1 MFTFCHYGMLK
12 PHTEGLLY
20 VAMEYCNI
28 TTCVNFMLLWD
39 TENPD
44 GVNYMLPWDI
54 VTSRRVLT
62 LCYYGILKPHTKG
75 QHHDVC

>member
-1 MFTFCHYGMLK
+1 MLPWNIVTSRRVLTLCYYGILK
-12 PHTEGLLY
+12 TQ
-20 VAMEYCNI
+20 
-28 TTCVNFMLLWD
+28 T
-39 TENPD
+39 

-62 LCYYGILKPHTKG
+62 LCYYGILKPHTNG